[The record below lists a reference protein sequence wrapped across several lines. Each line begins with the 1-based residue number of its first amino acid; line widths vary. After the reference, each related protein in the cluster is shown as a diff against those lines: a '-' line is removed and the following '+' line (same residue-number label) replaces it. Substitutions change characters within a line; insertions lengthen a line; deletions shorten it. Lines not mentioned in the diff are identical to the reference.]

1 MKLHGKEVPLLP
13 KTHWETEVA
22 KAAATMK
29 YHFMQHYHFDGLT
42 NHFMM
47 HPTVVQ

>member
-1 MKLHGKEVPLLP
+1 MKLHGKEVPLLL

-22 KAAATMK
+22 KAAGTVK
-29 YHFMQHYHFDGLT
+29 YYFMQHCHFDGLI

-47 HPTVVQ
+47 Q